1 MGLGNIVNTSTCMT
15 SWPSYCGYYN
25 GSLLSSDVLNSNVKL
40 LIYFDI
46 FVNWKLSWVN
56 VIWIQLTQESKS
68 FTVAIFRGVS
78 SVVVG
83 KVVKYY

>member
-1 MGLGNIVNTSTCMT
+1 MVLGNIVNTSTCMT
-15 SWPSYCGYYN
+15 SWPSYYGP
-25 GSLLSSDVLNSNVKL
+25 LLSSDVLNSNVKL

-46 FVNWKLSWVN
+46 FVNWKLSWVH